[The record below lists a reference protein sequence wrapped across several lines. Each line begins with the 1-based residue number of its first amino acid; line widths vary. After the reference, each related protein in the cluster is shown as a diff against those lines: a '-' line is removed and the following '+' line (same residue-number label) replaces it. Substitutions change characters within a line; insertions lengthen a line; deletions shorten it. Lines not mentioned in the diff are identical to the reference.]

1 MIQPDEIKKQYL
13 DAFQIFENSL
23 NGEKEKPFHLI
34 RKEAIES
41 FSKLNFP
48 AAKDEEWRFTNIS
61 PILKNEFVLS
71 SWKKSLTNDDISK
84 FLIEGLEAN
93 LLTFV
98 NGNYSAELSSF
109 YDLPEGAIICNI
121 AEAAEKHYELLE
133 SYFAKYAKNQGS
145 IFTSLNAA
153 FTNNGAFVYIPDGK
167 IIDKPVM
174 ILHLV
179 SAGEDKLLIQPRNL
193 FIAGNNSQVKIIE
206 NYASANGGVYFTNA
220 VTEIICGEN
229 AVVEHIKLQ
238 NESHDAFHIATIEID
253 LEKQSNFSS
262 YNVSLGSAIT
272 RNNINA
278 KFNAE
283 WSECTLNGLLLTDG
297 TQLIDNHTMIDHAVP
312 NCVSHELYKGV
323 LNGKSKAVF
332 NGKVMV
338 RKDAQKTNAFQQN
351 KTILL
356 SDEALIDTKPQ
367 LEIFADD
374 VKCSHGATIG
384 RLDEDSLFYLQ
395 ARGIGLE
402 QAKTILIYAFA
413 SDVVH
418 SIKIDPLKDHLE
430 KLLAERL
437 MK

>member
-1 MIQPDEIKKQYL
+1 MIQPDEIKKQYIEN
-13 DAFQIFENSL
+13 FTIFENSL
-23 NGEKEKPFHLI
+23 NGEKEHPFHNL
-34 RKEAIES
+34 RKEAIDS
-41 FSKLNFP
+41 FAKLSFP
-48 AAKDEEWRFTNIS
+48 GSKDEEWRFTNIT
-61 PILKNEFVLS
+61 PLLKNQFVLPKEKPALKKEDI
-71 SWKKSLTNDDISK
+71 WKFMIEELDAH
-84 FLIEGLEAN
+84 FLVFI
-93 LLTFV
+93 
-98 NGNYSAELSSF
+98 NGNHSPELSSVSE
-109 YDLPEGAIICNI
+109 LPKNTVVCNI
-121 AEAAEKHYELLE
+121 AEAVLNHHDIVEK
-133 SYFAKYAKNQGS
+133 YFAKYAKHDDS
-145 IFTSLNAA
+145 IFNSLNAA
-153 FTNNGAFVYIPDGK
+153 FTNNGAFIYIPDNK
-167 IIDKPVM
+167 VIDKPIM
-174 ILHLV
+174 ILHLAFV
-179 SAGEDKLLIQPRNL
+179 NGEKILIQPRNL
-193 FIAGNNSQVKIIE
+193 LIAGNNAQARIIE
-206 NYASANGGVYFTNA
+206 NYSSITEGVYFTNS

-238 NESHDAFHIATIEID
+238 NESHNAFHISTIEID
-253 LEKQSNFSS
+253 LEAKSNFAS
-262 YNVSLGSAIT
+262 YNISLGSSIT

-283 WSECTLNGLLLTDG
+283 WSECTLNGLLLTDD

-323 LNGKSKAVF
+323 LDGKSKAVF

-384 RLDEDSLFYLQ
+384 RLDEDSMFYLRS
-395 ARGIGLE
+395 RGISAE

>member
-13 DAFQIFENSL
+13 ENFQAFENSL
-23 NGEKEKPFHLI
+23 NGEKERPFHGL

-61 PILKNEFVLS
+61 PLLKNQFVLPQVNKNIS
-71 SWKKSLTNDDISK
+71 SNDLAK
-84 FLIEGLEAN
+84 FLIDGLEAN

-98 NGNYSAELSSF
+98 NGIYSEELSSIS
-109 YDLPEGAIICNI
+109 DLPEGVIICNI
-121 AEAAEKHYELLE
+121 AGAVEKQNELLE
-133 SYFAKYAKNQGS
+133 KYFAKYAKHKDN
-145 IFTSLNAA
+145 IFSSLNAA
-153 FTNNGAFVYIPDGK
+153 FTNNGAFIYIPNGK
-167 IIDKPVM
+167 IIEKPIM

-179 SAGEDKLLIQPRNL
+179 SAGEDKILVQPRNL
-193 FIAGNNSQVKIIE
+193 FIAGTNSQVKIIE
-206 NYASANGGVYFTNA
+206 SYTSVNGGVYFTNA

-238 NESHDAFHIATIEID
+238 NESHNAFHIATIEID
-253 LEKQSNFSS
+253 LEKHSNFSS

-384 RLDEDSLFYLQ
+384 RLDEDSLFYLR

-418 SIKIDPLKDHLE
+418 SINIDPLKDHLE

>member
-13 DAFQIFENSL
+13 ENFQVFENSL
-23 NGEKEKPFHLI
+23 NGEKERPFHNL

-41 FSKLNFP
+41 FSNLNFP

-61 PILKNEFVLS
+61 PLFKNQFVLPQGDQS
-71 SWKKSLTNDDISK
+71 RSIEDLSK
-84 FLIEGLEAN
+84 FMIEGLEAN

-98 NGNYSAELSSF
+98 NGIYSAELSSVN
-109 YDLPEGAIICNI
+109 DLPEGVIVCNI
-121 AEAAEKHYELLE
+121 AEAAEKHYQLLE
-133 SYFAKYAKNQGS
+133 KYFAKYAKYKEN
-145 IFTSLNAA
+145 IFNSLNAA
-153 FTNNGAFVYIPDGK
+153 FTNNGAFIYIPDGK
-167 IIDKPVM
+167 IIEKPVM
-174 ILHLV
+174 ILHVV
-179 SAGEDKLLIQPRNL
+179 SAGEEKLLVQPRNL
-193 FIAGNNSQVKIIE
+193 FIAGTNSQVKIIE
-206 NYASANGGVYFTNA
+206 NYTSVNGGVYFTNA
-220 VTEIICGEN
+220 VTEIICGED
-229 AVVEHIKLQ
+229 AVVEHVKLQ
-238 NESHDAFHIATIEID
+238 NESHSAFHIATIEID
-253 LEKQSNFSS
+253 LEKHSNFSS

-323 LNGKSKAVF
+323 LDGKSKAVF

-351 KTILL
+351 KTIIL

-384 RLDEDSLFYLQ
+384 RLDEDSLFYLR

-418 SIKIDPLKDHLE
+418 SINIDPLKDHLE

>member
-13 DAFQIFENSL
+13 ENFQVFENSL
-23 NGEKEKPFHLI
+23 NGEKERPFHNL

-41 FSKLNFP
+41 FSNLNFP

-61 PILKNEFVLS
+61 PLFKNQFVLPQGDQS
-71 SWKKSLTNDDISK
+71 RSIEDLSK

-98 NGNYSAELSSF
+98 NGIYSAELSSVN
-109 YDLPEGAIICNI
+109 DLPEGVIVCNI
-121 AEAAEKHYELLE
+121 AEAAEKHYQLLE
-133 SYFAKYAKNQGS
+133 KYFAKYAKYKEN
-145 IFTSLNAA
+145 IFNSLNAA
-153 FTNNGAFVYIPDGK
+153 FTNNGAFIYIPDGK
-167 IIDKPVM
+167 IIEKPVM
-174 ILHLV
+174 ILHVV
-179 SAGEDKLLIQPRNL
+179 SVGEDKLLVQPRNL
-193 FIAGNNSQVKIIE
+193 FIAGTNSQVKIIE
-206 NYASANGGVYFTNA
+206 NYTSVNGGVYFTNA
-220 VTEIICGEN
+220 VTEIICGED
-229 AVVEHIKLQ
+229 AVVEHVKLQ
-238 NESHDAFHIATIEID
+238 NESHSAFHIATIEID
-253 LEKQSNFSS
+253 LEKHSNFSS

-278 KFNAE
+278 KFNDE

-323 LNGKSKAVF
+323 LDGKSKAVF

-351 KTILL
+351 KTIIL

-384 RLDEDSLFYLQ
+384 RLDEDSLFYLR

-418 SIKIDPLKDHLE
+418 SINIDPLKDHLE

>member
-13 DAFQIFENSL
+13 ENFQVFENSL
-23 NGEKEKPFHLI
+23 NGEKEKPFHLV

-41 FSKLNFP
+41 FSNLNFP
-48 AAKDEEWRFTNIS
+48 AVKDEEWRFTNIS
-61 PILKNEFVLS
+61 PLLKNKFVLPQVDQS
-71 SWKKSLTNDDISK
+71 RSIEDLSK
-84 FLIEGLEAN
+84 YLIEGLETN

-98 NGNYSAELSSF
+98 NGIYSAELSSI
-109 YDLPEGAIICNI
+109 YDLPEGVVICNI
-121 AEAAEKHYELLE
+121 AEAAEKHHPLLE
-133 SYFAKYAKNQGS
+133 KYFAKYAKNKDN
-145 IFTSLNAA
+145 IFNSLNAA
-153 FTNNGAFVYIPDGK
+153 FTNNGAFIYIPDGK
-167 IIDKPVM
+167 IIEKPVM
-174 ILHLV
+174 ILHVV
-179 SAGEDKLLIQPRNL
+179 SAGEDKLLVQPRNI
-193 FIAGNNSQVKIIE
+193 FIAGTNSQVKIIE
-206 NYASANGGVYFTNA
+206 NYTSVNGGVYFTNA
-220 VTEIICGEN
+220 ITEIICGED

-238 NESHDAFHIATIEID
+238 NESHNAFHIATIEID
-253 LEKQSNFSS
+253 LEKHSNFSS

-283 WSECTLNGLLLTDG
+283 WSECTFNGLLLTDG

-323 LNGKSKAVF
+323 LDGKSKAVF

-351 KTILL
+351 KTIIL

-384 RLDEDSLFYLQ
+384 RLDEDSLFYLR

-418 SIKIDPLKDHLE
+418 SINIDPLKDHLE

>member
-13 DAFQIFENSL
+13 ENFQVFENSL
-23 NGEKEKPFHLI
+23 NGEKGRPFHNL

-41 FSKLNFP
+41 FSNLNFP

-61 PILKNEFVLS
+61 PLLKNQFVLPQGDQS
-71 SWKKSLTNDDISK
+71 RSIEDLSK
-84 FLIEGLEAN
+84 FMIEGLEAN

-98 NGNYSAELSSF
+98 NGIYSAELSSVN
-109 YDLPEGAIICNI
+109 DLPEGVIVCNI
-121 AEAAEKHYELLE
+121 AEAAEKHYQLLE
-133 SYFAKYAKNQGS
+133 KYFAKYAKYKEN
-145 IFTSLNAA
+145 IFNSLNAA
-153 FTNNGAFVYIPDGK
+153 FTNNGAFIYIPDGK
-167 IIDKPVM
+167 IIEKPVM
-174 ILHLV
+174 ILHVV
-179 SAGEDKLLIQPRNL
+179 SVGEDKLLVQPRNL
-193 FIAGNNSQVKIIE
+193 FIAGTNSQVKIIE
-206 NYASANGGVYFTNA
+206 NYTSVNGGVYFTNA
-220 VTEIICGEN
+220 VTEIICGED
-229 AVVEHIKLQ
+229 AVVEHVKLQ
-238 NESHDAFHIATIEID
+238 NESHSAFHIATIEID
-253 LEKQSNFSS
+253 LEKHSNFSS

-278 KFNAE
+278 KFNDE

-323 LNGKSKAVF
+323 LDGKSKAVF

-351 KTILL
+351 KTIIL

-384 RLDEDSLFYLQ
+384 RLDEDSLFYLR

-418 SIKIDPLKDHLE
+418 SINIDPLKDHLE